1 MSDGTTRLSNSA
13 SVRDYRD
20 FERQRD
26 RAKIADLIRGRFT
39 ERYITPIEAARDK
52 KHGFC
57 TMAISCL
64 MIEAL
69 ESFRQ
74 GWQNTRG
81 AGRCEC
87 AFRSFFQRHDEFREI
102 PADSFYQHVRCGI
115 LHQAETT
122 GGWRIVRKGPIFDS
136 SSLTLNATKFHRALG
151 DILNAYCSELA
162 KEKWESQ
169 LWDACRKKMNAVIK
183 NCSKSS
189 DEETR

>member
-1 MSDGTTRLSNSA
+1 VS
-13 SVRDYRD
+13 DYRD

-39 ERYITPIEAARDK
+39 ERYITPIEAAAADK

-69 ESFRQ
+69 ESFRK
-74 GWQNTRG
+74 GWPDSKRHSKD
-81 AGRCEC
+81 
-87 AFRSFFQRHDEFREI
+87 AFRSFFKRHNEFRGI
-102 PADSFYQHVRCGI
+102 PADRFYKHVRCGI

-136 SSLTLNATKFHRALG
+136 SSLTLNATNFHRALG
-151 DILNAYCSELA
+151 NILDACCSELA
-162 KEKWESQ
+162 RAEWESQ
-169 LWDACRKKMNAVIK
+169 LWEDCRKKNENRDQELLEIF
-183 NCSKSS
+183 
-189 DEETR
+189 R